1 MEGNVG
7 ATHDAVL
14 CASCMRDGTGVI
26 SETWA
31 LQVAVIP
38 AKAGIHSGPPQNN
51 RTDFLSLDKRDKIG

>member
-1 MEGNVG
+1 MRTEQKGRG
-7 ATHDAVL
+7 AANWFI
-14 CASCMRDGTGVI
+14 SVI